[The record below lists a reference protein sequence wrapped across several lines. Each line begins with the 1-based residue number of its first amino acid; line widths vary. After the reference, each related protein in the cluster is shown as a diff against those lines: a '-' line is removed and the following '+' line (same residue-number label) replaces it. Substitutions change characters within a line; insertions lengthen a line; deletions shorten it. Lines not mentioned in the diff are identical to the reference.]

1 MKNLKDLAMLVK
13 KDDKKVIVLLRD
25 IEDDT
30 TSLYGGI
37 SLERYIN
44 KDFKQTNIKN
54 NVGEFQRCYNCIC
67 DININDI
74 ADCDYDIIAD
84 RIDVCEFFVYEN
96 EEYIFVCDYY
106 TPDELIKKNIT
117 TENIKNFF

>member
-1 MKNLKDLAMLVK
+1 MEMKNLKDLAILGK
-13 KDDKKVIVLLRD
+13 KEAKKVIVLLRD
-25 IEDDT
+25 VDDDM

-37 SLERYIN
+37 SLERYIQ
-44 KDFKQTNIKN
+44 KDFKIKN
-54 NVGEFQRCYNCIC
+54 NVGERSYNCIC

-117 TENIKNFF
+117 QENIQKFF